1 MLEIQHRENTWKV
14 PAINGYEIERAVSE
28 ALKYGERIALIFF
41 ITTVPY
47 IDFLLVEI
55 CDPADRL
62 YCLSRFTIHEGLY
75 WSSEKE
81 EEFEE
86 KVLKTCYPLHY
97 HSSDIDHIYDYYSS
111 QYPQWHLKRY
121 YTKEMHLLDHIHH
134 CMTRNTIKELIYKA
148 NLDELAVRAPK
159 AYETNLLSSSP
170 SEIYDNVPMRIL
182 RAINTEY
189 GAELLSKPEY
199 REFLREIGS
208 RYPDIFKEPLNDAQC
223 EYLLRLKK
231 GELTNVEIYRLFM
244 AKRNRLK
251 SIWIRA
257 QYLRFVQSET
267 NREIILER
275 SKELKKLDSFYGDYI
290 SGLDMEKLSELLY
303 YLTTMRKN
311 LDRDIRRSNRK
322 RDYDWQ
328 ERRDGFVVRYPQTVN
343 DFCREAVY
351 MSNCL
356 LAYLEAYIENDT
368 TILFMRKEE
377 DVNKPFITIEIHNRV
392 LTQAIHRFNEKCTE
406 SEMRWIREYC
416 QRHSIFCMGM
426 TR

>member
-1 MLEIQHRENTWKV
+1 MLEIQNRENTWKV
-14 PAINGYEIERAVSE
+14 PAINESEIERAVSE
-28 ALKYGERIALIFF
+28 AFEYGDRVALISF

-55 CDPADRL
+55 CGPTDNL

-75 WSSEKE
+75 WSREKE

-86 KVLKTCYPLHY
+86 KVLKTCYPLY
-97 HSSDIDHIYDYYSS
+97 FHSSDIDHIYHYYSS
-111 QYPQWHLKRY
+111 QHPQWHLKRY
-121 YTKEMHLLDHIHH
+121 YTHEMRLLDHIHH

-159 AYETNLLSSSP
+159 SYEINLLASSP

-189 GAELLSKPEY
+189 GAELLAKSEY
-199 REFLREIGS
+199 REFLRELGG

-231 GELTNVEIYRLFM
+231 GELTDEEIYRLFM
-244 AKRNRLK
+244 AKRRRLG
-251 SIWIRA
+251 SMWIRS
-257 QYLRFVQSET
+257 QYLRFVQAEAS
-267 NREIILER
+267 REKIF
-275 SKELKKLDSFYGDYI
+275 ELKKELMMVDSFFGDYI
-290 SGLDMEKLSELLY
+290 SGMNMETLSELVY
-303 YLTTMRKN
+303 YLTTRRKE
-311 LDRDIRRSNRK
+311 LDREIRRSNRK

-328 ERRDGFVVRYPQTVN
+328 ERKDGFVVRYPQTVN

-368 TILFMRKEE
+368 TIMFMRKEE
-377 DVNKPFITIEIHNRV
+377 DVNKPFITIEIHKGV
-392 LTQAIHRFNEKCTE
+392 LTQATHRFNEKCTE

-416 QRHSIFCMGM
+416 LRHNII
-426 TR
+426 